1 VRAEALSDSDG
12 GGASM
17 NPIEVAVD
25 LHEQAV
31 GVRVAGMQSSQY
43 LDPRQSPGQSPN
55 RSEYRLPFW

>member
-1 VRAEALSDSDG
+1 
-12 GGASM
+12 M